1 MALAASI
8 QLVYPRMIALY
19 KFLWHLRPT
28 LDPNVF
34 ASLFQHFVVLL
45 KSLRSK
51 WQTWYKKQMR
61 SKPPSSNPGSIDGV
75 ESEKQ
80 TSEHLKEVDA
90 TNVDRMVIPL
100 NNISCSL
107 YPFGPGLHDASR
119 SSQMLNA
126 SRSSHNLGI
135 ITRSRNT
142 SCSSH
147 NVRPSNVQQ
156 SPISPIGGGYTFT
169 IEPTSPLRTYSQSSP
184 ALGRSHAADLHDALL
199 QLRPLAPQIF
209 PERRSNSPVESIEL
223 LSPGEISS
231 CNSRAHTPSVVR
243 PLIAQSNEVAVVRT
257 ASQSPISFYDQ
268 EIPPFDHH
276 IYPNM
281 PESFQRYEKRRR
293 M

>member
-8 QLVYPRMIALY
+8 QLVYPRIMALY
-19 KFLWHLRPT
+19 KFLWHLRRT

-34 ASLFQHFVVLL
+34 SSLFRHFVVLL

-75 ESEKQ
+75 ESDKQ

-90 TNVDRMVIPL
+90 TNVDKMVIPL

-107 YPFGPGLHDASR
+107 YPFGTGLHDASR

-147 NVRPSNVQQ
+147 NVEPSNVQQ
-156 SPISPIGGGYTFT
+156 SPISPIGGGYTLT
-169 IEPTSPLRTYSQSSP
+169 IEPTSPLRRYSQSSP
-184 ALGRSHAADLHDALL
+184 ALGRSHAADLHDRLL
-199 QLRPLAPQIF
+199 QLRPAPQIF

-231 CNSRAHTPSVVR
+231 SSRARTPSVVT
-243 PLIAQSNEVAVVRT
+243 PQIEQSTEVAVVGT
-257 ASQSPISFYDQ
+257 ASQSHISFDDQ

-281 PESFQRYEKRRR
+281 PENFQRYEKRRR